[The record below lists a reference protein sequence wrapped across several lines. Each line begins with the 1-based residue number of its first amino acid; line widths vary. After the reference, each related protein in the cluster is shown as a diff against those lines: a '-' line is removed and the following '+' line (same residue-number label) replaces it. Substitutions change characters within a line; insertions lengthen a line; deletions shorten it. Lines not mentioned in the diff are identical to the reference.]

1 MPPVLLNGTSLI
13 VVLRARP
20 FLAESCAGKSRAP
33 TLRTLRQG
41 PWRPVGVCICRENSA
56 PSGPQLSLTGRR
68 SKCGLGYGPHLAI
81 MEGFFTTL
89 TLALVSLDGLS
100 VYAIGFLVIVVCGLG
115 LPLPEDITLLT
126 MGYLT
131 YLPMPD
137 GSARPNASVLLATL
151 AGFAGCMGGDGVMF
165 WIGRRYGLSIISRR
179 PFSWLLTPA
188 RLDRARRVMDQHGP
202 KILFAA
208 RFMPGIR
215 SVGYFT
221 AGSLGTP
228 YLRFLTYDG
237 LAAMIS
243 VPFFVYAGWHWGSNI
258 EWAIAQVR
266 HAEHGMLILIAV
278 VTVITVLKAIRARRR
293 DATFRQAAHPAE

>member
-1 MPPVLLNGTSLI
+1 M
-13 VVLRARP
+13 
-20 FLAESCAGKSRAP
+20 
-33 TLRTLRQG
+33 QD
-41 PWRPVGVCICRENSA
+41 
-56 PSGPQLSLTGRR
+56 
-68 SKCGLGYGPHLAI
+68 Y
-81 MEGFFTTL
+81 FTTL
-89 TLALVSLDGLS
+89 TIALASLDALS
-100 VYAIGFLVIVVCGLG
+100 VYAIGFAVIVICGLG

-137 GSARPNASVLLATL
+137 GSPRPHASVILGTFL
-151 AGFAGCMGGDGVMF
+151 GFLGCMGGDGIMF
-165 WIGRRYGLSIISRR
+165 GIGRRYGMSIIGHR
-179 PFSWLLTPA
+179 PFRWLLTPT
-188 RLDRARRVMDQHGP
+188 RLARARKVMDHHGP

-266 HAEHGMLILIAV
+266 HAEHGMLALIAV
-278 VTVITVLKAIRARRR
+278 VTVITVLKAIVARRR
-293 DATFRQAAHPAE
+293 DASFVRSS

>member
-1 MPPVLLNGTSLI
+1 VSQLRGRSHQVRSGDRTLI
-13 VVLRARP
+13 WLCWQESKTCTK
-20 FLAESCAGKSRAP
+20 FLAAP
-33 TLRTLRQG
+33 G
-41 PWRPVGVCICRENSA
+41 A
-56 PSGPQLSLTGRR
+56 M
-68 SKCGLGYGPHLAI
+68 HD
-81 MEGFFTTL
+81 FFTTL
-89 TLALVSLDGLS
+89 TLSLASLDAIA
-100 VYAIGFLVIVVCGLG
+100 VYAIGFAVIVVCGLG

-137 GSARPNASVLLATL
+137 GSPRPHASVMLGTI
-151 AGFAGCMGGDGVMF
+151 AGFIGCMGGDGVMF
-165 WIGRRYGLSIISRR
+165 GIGRRYGMSIIGRR
-179 PFSWLLTPA
+179 PFSWLLTPG
-188 RLDRARRVMDQHGP
+188 RLDRARRIMDQHGP

-243 VPFFVYAGWHWGSNI
+243 VPFFVFSGWHWGSNI
-258 EWAIAQVR
+258 EWAIAQVH
-266 HAEHGMLILIAV
+266 HAEHGMLALIGL
-278 VTVITVLKAIRARRR
+278 VTVVTVLKAMRARRR
-293 DATFRQAAHPAE
+293 EASFARQGASATHSVR

>member
-1 MPPVLLNGTSLI
+1 
-13 VVLRARP
+13 
-20 FLAESCAGKSRAP
+20 
-33 TLRTLRQG
+33 
-41 PWRPVGVCICRENSA
+41 
-56 PSGPQLSLTGRR
+56 
-68 SKCGLGYGPHLAI
+68 

-89 TLALVSLDGLS
+89 TTALSSMDALG
-100 VYAIGFLVIVVCGLG
+100 VYATGFAVIVVCGLG

-137 GSARPNASVLLATL
+137 GSPRPHASVLLATL
-151 AGFAGCMGGDGVMF
+151 AGFVGCMGGDGVMF
-165 WIGRRYGLSIISRR
+165 AIGRRYGMGIIGRR
-179 PFSWLLTPA
+179 PFCWLLTPT
-188 RLDRARRVMDQHGP
+188 RIERARKVMDHHGP

-228 YLRFLTYDG
+228 YLRFLCYDG

-243 VPFFVYAGWHWGSNI
+243 VPFFVFAGWYWGSNI

-266 HAEHGMLILIAV
+266 HAEHGMLALIAV
-278 VTVITVLKAIRARRR
+278 VTLIIVLKAVRARRR
-293 DATFRQAAHPAE
+293 DAAFTRQTAEETPSAD